1 MNKYP
6 AILWLILSG
15 CFFSSAVFADPAS
28 VNTRSGNEFGVTF
41 SSYRY
46 EEPSAYVSL
55 TGDKFGLSHTGT
67 LVLGNDWYIKD
78 DVRFA
83 YGKVDYSGSGISLGR
98 PDWYCDARALMGRDF
113 QVNSF
118 VLSPYA
124 GFGYRYLFN
133 DSRGYSSTGA
143 IGYRRE
149 SNYFYMPMGVTHRIE
164 VQSREVLAT
173 TLEFDYLLFGKQVTR
188 LTDVL
193 GYNGYSAISDSTNR
207 QNSGYGFRL
216 SAMYE
221 MDDFS
226 FGPFVNVWHINDSE
240 VVPQAVTHY
249 GVTAIE
255 YLYEPKNQTTEYGVK
270 AAFKF

>member
-1 MNKYP
+1 MVK
-6 AILWLILSG
+6 IIIT
-15 CFFSSAVFADPAS
+15 FTFIFAGWVATSVAYAEPES

-55 TGDKFGLSHTGT
+55 TGDKFGVSHTGT

-78 DVRFA
+78 DMRFA
-83 YGKVDYSGSGISLGR
+83 YGNVDYSGSGINLGE
-98 PDWYCDARALMGRDF
+98 PDWYYEVRALMGRDF
-113 QVNSF
+113 KVNSF
-118 VLSPYA
+118 VLSPYV

-149 SNYFYMPMGVTHRIE
+149 SNYYYVPMGVTHRVE
-164 VQSREVLAT
+164 VQSREALAT
-173 TLEFDYLLFGKQVTR
+173 TLEFDYLLFGSQVTR

-193 GYNGYSAISDSTNR
+193 GYNGYTAISDSTNR

-216 SAMYE
+216 NVMYE
-221 MDDFS
+221 MSDFS

-240 VVPQAVTHY
+240 DVPQAVTHG

-255 YLYEPKNQTTEYGVK
+255 YLYEPKNQTIEYGVK
-270 AAFKF
+270 AAFRF